1 MFKTTLTI
9 TGLSI
14 LLFVQSL
21 SAQSV
26 HGTVYDAKTKDP
38 LPGANITQTG
48 TTNGVA
54 TGNDGTFQL
63 TLNDQKKNSL
73 TISYVGYKTKTID
86 LEDRSNDQKLTIYLL
101 PVTIMS
107 DEVQIQ
113 GLRVDERSAVTHT
126 DISQKEIEKQNLG
139 QDIPYLL
146 NYTPSVVTTSDAGA
160 GVGYTGIRIRGV
172 DPTRINVTINGIPL
186 NDSEEQAVYW
196 VDIPDLA
203 SSIQSMQIQ
212 RGVGSSTNGAGD
224 FGASINIQTT
234 KLEPDAYGDLTAS
247 YGSFNTQKY
256 NLKVGTGLMKNGW
269 SFNGRL
275 SKIDSDGYI
284 DRAFS
289 HLKSFF
295 LTGSHYGDR
304 SLLSVNL
311 FSGKEKTY
319 QAWYG
324 IEGSILDTNRT
335 YNPYTYSNQ
344 TDNYVQTHLQVLY
357 SYKLQDNWMLN
368 GAVHYTKGAGYY
380 EEYEQNQVLSDY
392 NLKPVVLNSDTLNH
406 SDLIRRKWLNNKF
419 YGVTYSTNY
428 KYGNVWSL
436 DVGGAW
442 NEYDGGHYGRVI
454 WAQYFLNED
463 FPHTYYDNNATKKDF
478 NIYGK
483 YTYNLSDALSLYT
496 DLQLRRVNYEF
507 LGNGIVMRNGQE
519 DIVPTQQSVGLTFF
533 NPKAGFNYQFG
544 SHNRLYAS
552 YGVGHKEP
560 GRDEY
565 VNSTPES
572 RPSAET
578 LYDLETGY
586 RYETPQFF
594 IGATGYW
601 MRYINQLILTGQI
614 NDVGAY
620 IRQNVKHS
628 YRLGLELQ
636 GGLRLTEH
644 FQWSGNATLSR
655 NRISEYHHYIDNYDT
670 GNQVEKTFHNTEIA
684 FAPKLI
690 LHSIFRYDHDGFEAD
705 FRTRYVSKQYL
716 DNTEN
721 DSRTIPSYFVS
732 DIRLQYGVHFI
743 PSIKNVQLTL
753 LVNNIFNEMYEA
765 NGYTYEYISN
775 GQLNAENYYYPQA
788 GRNFLLQARVS
799 F

>member
-1 MFKTTLTI
+1 MLKTIITI
-9 TGLSI
+9 TGLVT

-21 SAQSV
+21 SAQSIT
-26 HGTVYDAKTKDP
+26 GKVYDAKTKDP
-38 LPGANITQTG
+38 LPGANIKQTG

-54 TGNDGTFQL
+54 TTNSGTFRL
-63 TLNDQKKNSL
+63 TLTSSGAKSL
-73 TISYVGYKTKTID
+73 TISYVGYKTQTVD
-86 LEDRSNDQKLTIYLL
+86 LENRSNDKKLAIYLL

-107 DEVQIQ
+107 GELQIQ
-113 GLRVDERSAVTHT
+113 GLRVDSRSAVTYT
-126 DISQKEIEKQNLG
+126 DISQKQIEKQNLG
-139 QDIPYLL
+139 QDIPYLI

-203 SSIQSMQIQ
+203 SSIQSLQIQ

-234 KLEPDAYGDLTAS
+234 KLQPDAYGDFTAS

-256 NLKVGTGLMKNGW
+256 NLKVGTGLLKNGW

-275 SKIDSDGYI
+275 SKISSDGYI

-304 SLLSVNL
+304 SLLSINL

-324 IEGSILDTNRT
+324 VEQSIMDTNRT
-335 YNPYTYSNQ
+335 YNPYTYPNQ

-357 SYKLQDNWMLN
+357 SYKLQDNWIVN

-380 EEYEQNQVLSDY
+380 EEYKKNQTLSDY
-392 NLKPVVLNSDTLNH
+392 LLSPVIVSTDTLNH
-406 SDLIRRKWLNNKF
+406 SDLIRQKWLNNKF
-419 YGVTYSTNY
+419 YGFTYSTNY
-428 KYGNVWSL
+428 KYQNRWTL

-442 NEYDGGHYGRVI
+442 NEYDGGHYGRVV

-483 YTYNLSDALSLYT
+483 YTYNLTDDFSLYT
-496 DLQLRRVNYEF
+496 DQQLRKVSYDF
-507 LGNGIVMRNGQE
+507 LGNGIVMKNGQE
-519 DIVPTQQSVGLTFF
+519 VIVPMMQHIGLTFY
-533 NPKAGFNYQFG
+533 NPKVGLNYQFG
-544 SHNRLYAS
+544 KRDRLYAS
-552 YGVGHKEP
+552 YGVAHKEP

-565 VNSTPES
+565 VNSTPQS
-572 RPSAET
+572 RPRPEA

-586 RYETPQFF
+586 RYETRQFY

-601 MRYINQLILTGQI
+601 MRYIDQLILTGQI

-620 IRQNVKHS
+620 VRQNVRHS
-628 YRLGLELQ
+628 YRLGLELE
-636 GGLRLTEH
+636 GGLRLTKH
-644 FQWSGNATLSR
+644 LQWSGNATFSR
-655 NRISEYHHYIDNYDT
+655 NRISKYHHYIDNYDT
-670 GNQVEKTFHNTEIA
+670 GSQTEKTFYNTDIA
-684 FAPKLI
+684 FSPNI
-690 LHSIFRYDHDGFEAD
+690 IFHSIFHYNIDGFEAEL
-705 FRTRYVSKQYL
+705 RTRYVSKQYL
-716 DNTEN
+716 DNTQN
-721 DSRTIPSYFVS
+721 NSRIIPSYFVS
-732 DIRLQYGVHFI
+732 DLRLQYGLHFI
-743 PSIKNVQLTL
+743 PSVKNVELTL
-753 LVNNIFNEMYEA
+753 LVNNIFNELYES

-775 GQLNAENYYYPQA
+775 GKLQDQNYYYPQA
-788 GRNFLLQARVS
+788 TRNFLLQAKVS